1 MWSNKKQR
9 KNRLLLHQV
18 LYHNPRKKSIIFN
31 MVNITDY
38 ANFGVIYY
46 VQNYRTI
53 EMMWLATVTKR
64 HKLPQSHSF
73 AVQQSIAILFLAT
86 QQPDLCLFC
95 VLYFT

>member
-1 MWSNKKQR
+1 
-9 KNRLLLHQV
+9 
-18 LYHNPRKKSIIFN
+18 

-86 QQPDLCLFC
+86 QHIPGGWGGIPSHDAYASAAGQP
-95 VLYFT
+95 